1 MKSLCN
7 LLLPLPLV
15 LAKDLRTNFE
25 RLLRFDQQ
33 ACPCNNCVRTH
44 CFLMVV
50 DVSCAE
56 WAVVAVN
63 WLACIVALAECL
75 DHATPTST

>member
-1 MKSLCN
+1 
-7 LLLPLPLV
+7 
-15 LAKDLRTNFE
+15 
-25 RLLRFDQQ
+25 
-33 ACPCNNCVRTH
+33 
-44 CFLMVV
+44 MVV

-63 WLACIVALAECL
+63 WVACIVALAECL